1 MQINL
6 ELIVK
11 NAIHVIHIPVHREFK
26 VYIIYIKTFPFHI
39 SSIMYRLHFETFKFS
54 FTTLNI

>member
-1 MQINL
+1 MQLNL

-54 FTTLNI
+54 FTT